1 MSILTIDSYVKDD
14 TCKKMCELFDESQ
27 ELANEREFARGENI
41 HSVFINMQKILTK
54 SKNAST
60 WKSYTQGF
68 AAQIKKIYLRW
79 CEENGIEP
87 IPEYS
92 IEVPRIY
99 RLDPD
104 FGKHNSGLDNDKRIF
119 GVNFYLNNIKPTNF
133 IKLDGKKVDVKKG
146 SVVGFP
152 AIMKFEESVP
162 KTKMKYI
169 IKGYITKKD

>member
-1 MSILTIDSYVKDD
+1 
-14 TCKKMCELFDESQ
+14 
-27 ELANEREFARGENI
+27 
-41 HSVFINMQKILTK
+41 MQKILTK

>member
-68 AAQIKKIYLRW
+68 AAQIKL
-79 CEENGIEP
+79 
-87 IPEYS
+87 
-92 IEVPRIY
+92 
-99 RLDPD
+99 
-104 FGKHNSGLDNDKRIF
+104 
-119 GVNFYLNNIKPTNF
+119 
-133 IKLDGKKVDVKKG
+133 
-146 SVVGFP
+146 
-152 AIMKFEESVP
+152 P